1 MRDAVFSSVVVYCW
15 CKSSSLAN
23 HWVVLSDYV
32 PTYACFWPTLR
43 YNFLRS
49 KSYSIHKSIP
59 YYSSGTVDSLDDTP
73 FSQTSAVKHASF
85 EDRWF
90 TALKFNCTNCSSLA
104 FIKAPISLVVNA
116 LYHNMF
122 FLVEDRGWPS
132 KDPRLI
138 CYWVPFQLQSYSD
151 LLCILGKGKMQG
163 ISVEKVNHSS
173 ERNWL

>member
-73 FSQTSAVKHASF
+73 FSQTSAVMHASF

-90 TALKFNCTNCSSLA
+90 TALKFNCSYCSSLA

-116 LYHNMF
+116 LYHDIF
-122 FLVEDRGWPS
+122 FLVEDGHP
-132 KDPRLI
+132 KILI
-138 CYWVPFQLQSYSD
+138 QFVIGSPFSYSHTPIY
-151 LLCILGKGKMQG
+151 CAFWGK
-163 ISVEKVNHSS
+163 EKC
-173 ERNWL
+173 RGYRWKR